1 MSVIGNSILFG
12 GFGGRAVLQ
21 PLVAA
26 ENRVY
31 TPPEGVDG
39 FNVVT
44 VNVEIPQHSPRC
56 DQTGTFGW
64 GLLQGYWG
72 FDDVYPTRPAP

>member
-1 MSVIGNSILFG
+1 MSVIGNPVLFG
-12 GFGGRAVLQ
+12 GLGGRAVLQ
-21 PLVAA
+21 PLIAA

-39 FNVVT
+39 FNLVT

-56 DQTGTFGW
+56 DQTSTFGW
-64 GLLQGYWG
+64 DVLQLDWG
-72 FDDVYPTRPAP
+72 FDDVYPTA

>member
-1 MSVIGNSILFG
+1 MQVQVSLSPFG
-12 GFGGRAVLQ
+12 ASPQCGSQ
-21 PLVAA
+21 PLIAA

-39 FNVVT
+39 FNLVT

-56 DQTGTFGW
+56 DQTSTFGW
-64 GLLQGYWG
+64 DVLQLDWG
-72 FDDVYPTRPAP
+72 FDDVIPTA

>member
-1 MSVIGNSILFG
+1 MSVIGSPILFG
-12 GFGGRAVLQ
+12 GLGGRAVLM
-21 PLVAA
+21 PLVAE

-39 FNVVT
+39 FNLVT

-56 DQTGTFGW
+56 NQTSTFGW
-64 GLLQGYWG
+64 AALQRSWG
-72 FDDVYPTRPAP
+72 FDDVYPAA

>member
-1 MSVIGNSILFG
+1 MSVIGSPILFG
-12 GFGGRAVLQ
+12 GMGGRAVLV
-21 PLVAA
+21 PLVAD

-56 DQTGTFGW
+56 NQTSTFGW
-64 GLLQGYWG
+64 AALQRSWG
-72 FDDVYPTRPAP
+72 FDDVYPAA